1 MPYDADMAALLTRP
15 DTVPETP
22 DDGEGPLF
30 EIVDGEKVEKPMSQ
44 LAQAT
49 GSEICFNL
57 KLHVRTDG
65 DRGYVMTEPFVACFE
80 WMPKTK
86 RRPDVAYWR
95 REQYPDGLAPRG
107 DAALPPVMVVEVVSP
122 GDDGEALEVKLA
134 EYFRAGV
141 ELAWV
146 VYPLA
151 RKIRG
156 EQPDGTTHTYYED
169 DTITAA
175 PVLPGFS
182 AKVADLFPPTRAA

>member
-1 MPYDADMAALLTRP
+1 MSSLLTRP
-15 DTVPETP
+15 DTVPATR

-30 EIVDGEKVEKPMSQ
+30 EIVDGERVEKTMSG
-44 LAQAT
+44 LAQQT
-49 GSEICFNL
+49 GSRISRKLGNHAEDEIG
-57 KLHVRTDG
+57 DG
-65 DRGYVMTEPFVACFE
+65 FVGTEHFIACFE

-95 REQYPDGLAPRG
+95 GHQYPRGLPPKG
-107 DAALPPVMVVEVVSP
+107 DLALPPAMAIEIVSP
-122 GDDGEALEVKLA
+122 GDGGEEMEIKLA

-141 ELAWV
+141 ELVWV

-151 RKIRG
+151 RKIRA
-156 EQPDGTTHTYYED
+156 EQPDGTTHTYHEN

-182 AKVADLFPPTRAA
+182 ITVADLFPPTWAA